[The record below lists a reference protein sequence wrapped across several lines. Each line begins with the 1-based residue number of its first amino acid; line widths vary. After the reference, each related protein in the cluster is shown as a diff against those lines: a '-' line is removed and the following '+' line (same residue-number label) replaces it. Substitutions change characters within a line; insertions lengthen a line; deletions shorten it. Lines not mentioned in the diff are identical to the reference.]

1 VRLTHPIL
9 PKEASIGTPF
19 AGLTPFGKRVV
30 KTSGLR
36 QNHIHFSRPIMTQS
50 ELDYYR
56 KRLLDLRR
64 RLLGEVTDVADEALR
79 PTGGDPSG
87 NLSDVPVH
95 PADLSADDFEEET
108 SLGLLE
114 NEEVILEET
123 EAALK
128 RIDEGRFGR
137 CQQCGR
143 EIPKERL
150 RAIPYTAYCVQCA
163 KRLQD
168 NLKA

>member
-1 VRLTHPIL
+1 
-9 PKEASIGTPF
+9 
-19 AGLTPFGKRVV
+19 
-30 KTSGLR
+30 
-36 QNHIHFSRPIMTQS
+36 MTQS

-56 KRLLDLRR
+56 KKLLDLRR
-64 RLLGEVTDVADEALR
+64 RLFGHFSNVAGEALR
-79 PTGGDPSG
+79 PTGGEPSG

-95 PADLSADDFEEET
+95 PADLSADNFEEET

-114 NEEVILEET
+114 NEEAILKET

-128 RIDEGRFGR
+128 RLDEGRFGR
-137 CQQCGR
+137 CQQCSR
-143 EIPKERL
+143 EIPQERL

>member
-1 VRLTHPIL
+1 
-9 PKEASIGTPF
+9 
-19 AGLTPFGKRVV
+19 
-30 KTSGLR
+30 
-36 QNHIHFSRPIMTQS
+36 MTQS
-50 ELDYYR
+50 ELDNYR
-56 KRLLDLRR
+56 KKLLDLRR
-64 RLLGEVTDVADEALR
+64 RVLDHFGDVAGEALR
-79 PTGGDPSG
+79 PTGGEPSG

-95 PADLSADDFEEET
+95 PADLGADNFEEET

-114 NEEVILEET
+114 NEEAILEET

-128 RIDEGRFGR
+128 RLDEGRFGR

-143 EIPKERL
+143 EIPHERL

>member
-1 VRLTHPIL
+1 
-9 PKEASIGTPF
+9 
-19 AGLTPFGKRVV
+19 
-30 KTSGLR
+30 
-36 QNHIHFSRPIMTQS
+36 MTQS

-56 KRLLDLRR
+56 KRLLGLRR
-64 RLLGEVTDVADEALR
+64 RLLGEVSDVASEVLR
-79 PTGGDPSG
+79 QTGGEPSG

-95 PADLSADDFEEET
+95 PADLASDTFEEET
-108 SLGLLE
+108 SLGILE
-114 NEEVILEET
+114 NEDQILQET
-123 EAALK
+123 EASLK
-128 RIDEGRFGR
+128 RLDEGRFGR

-143 EIPKERL
+143 EIPQQRL